1 MQSPHESKKD
11 CTSPFLELYQE
22 LFTISENNIDDA
34 TYFLVF
40 ELPIQPPVSIHIY
53 SYHNQGD
60 SIYKH
65 KHLKIS
71 LSPSIL
77 YYFIIYHFSFNF
89 PSYYN

>member
-1 MQSPHESKKD
+1 MQSPRKSKKD
-11 CTSPFLELYQE
+11 CTSPFGELYQE

-34 TYFLVF
+34 IYFLVS
-40 ELPIQPPVSIHIY
+40 ELSIQPPVSIHIY
-53 SYHNQGD
+53 IYHSQGD

-65 KHLKIS
+65 KHLMTS